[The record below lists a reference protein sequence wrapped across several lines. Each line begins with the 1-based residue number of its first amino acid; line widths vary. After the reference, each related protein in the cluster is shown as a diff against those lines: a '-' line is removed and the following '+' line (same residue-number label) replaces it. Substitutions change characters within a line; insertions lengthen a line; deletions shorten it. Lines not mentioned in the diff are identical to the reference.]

1 VAAIDW
7 HNHAFIK
14 TFGED
19 LTYTHGTDPATTV
32 RMIFTREHFEDP
44 TGIGLSLRR
53 TTAKMV
59 AADVPNL
66 DRGDTIGP
74 REGLTYK
81 VVDIMPTHYGMV
93 EVKLEE
99 Q

>member
-1 VAAIDW
+1 MAAPDW
-7 HNHAFIK
+7 HNDAFIK

-19 LTYTHGTDPATTV
+19 LTYTPQGNPAFTV

-44 TGIGLSLRR
+44 SGLGLSLRR
-53 TTAKMV
+53 TSAKMV
-59 AADVPNL
+59 ASDVPDL

-74 REGLTYK
+74 REGITYK
-81 VVDIMPTHYGMV
+81 VVDIMPTSYGMV
-93 EVKLEE
+93 EVKLEA